1 MPLTQEQKQCREV
14 ILSED
19 YADFIVA
26 YGGNVDVTAAVYDPV
41 CYEIVNSGFLVMHKP
56 VDPNASDALDDYP
69 YTILPDVMG
78 LLDTTSME
86 QSGILP
92 IHYRP
97 GPGFLGQGVMVGII
111 DTGIDYNHPA
121 FRYSDGSSRI
131 LSIWD
136 QTIQSE
142 QVPEAFP
149 YGTLYS
155 QEELNAALQA
165 EDPYTV
171 VPTKDTD
178 GHGTFLAGIMAGGED
193 EANDFVGAAPQ
204 AGIAVVKLKPAKRYL
219 REYYVID
226 EAAVAFQETDV
237 FMAIAHLMR
246 ESLRFQMPLVICLG
260 IGNTLN
266 SHEGTS
272 NLSQYLNGINNL
284 TGVCVV
290 VAGGNELGKAHH
302 FSGFISERDASQTV
316 ELKVGEQER
325 GFQIEIWGGLSDI
338 FSVEIISPEGERIA
352 RSQSLLGKPIRVHLL
367 FEDSEVF
374 IANKSAGLTS
384 GRFLMVIQMRNPT
397 PGIWT
402 IRVFGE
408 RVVDGRVNLWMPME
422 KFVNPDTFF
431 LNPNPD
437 MTLMS
442 GATTSSTLTVANYN
456 PYNDRLAVNSSRGYT
471 LSGTIKPDITAPG
484 VDIFGPLPGGRY
496 GKRTGSSISAAHVAG
511 AAALLFQW
519 GLIGG
524 IIVNMDGNDIRRL
537 LIQGAIPKG
546 GDMSPNKA
554 WGYGALN
561 LKNTFETLRIVM

>member
-1 MPLTQEQKQCREV
+1 MPLTQEQKQCRDV

-26 YGGNVDVTAAVYDPV
+26 YGGNVDVTAAVYNPV

-111 DTGIDYNHPA
+111 DTGIDYTHPA

-165 EDPYTV
+165 EDPYTM

-193 EANDFVGAAPQ
+193 EANDFIGAAPQ

-219 REYYVID
+219 RDYYVID
-226 EAAVAFQETDV
+226 ASAVAFQETDV

-246 ESLRFQMPLVICLG
+246 EALRFQMPLVICLG

-302 FSGFISERDASQTV
+302 FSGFIPERDASQTV

-352 RSQSLLGKPIRVHLL
+352 RSQSLLGKPIRVRLL

-384 GRFLMVIQMRNPT
+384 GRFLMVVQLRNPT

-456 PYNDRLAVNSSRGYT
+456 PYNDRLAVDSSRGYT
-471 LSGTIKPDITAPG
+471 LSGTIKPDIAAPG

-496 GKRTGSSISAAHVAG
+496 GKRTGSSVSAAHVAG

>member
-1 MPLTQEQKQCREV
+1 MPLTEEQRKCREI

-26 YGGNVDVTAAVYDPV
+26 YGGNVEVTTAIYDPV

-56 VDPNASDALDDYP
+56 VDLNASDALDDYP
-69 YTILPDVMG
+69 YNILPDLMG

-97 GPGFLGQGVMVGII
+97 GPGFLGQGVMVGVI
-111 DTGIDYNHPA
+111 DTGIDYTHSA

-136 QTIQSE
+136 QTIQSDA
-142 QVPEAFP
+142 VPESFP
-149 YGTLYS
+149 YGTVYS
-155 QEELNAALQA
+155 QEQLNQALRE
-165 EDPYTV
+165 EDPYAF

-193 EANDFVGAAPQ
+193 MVNDFVGAAPQ
-204 AGIAVVKLKPAKRYL
+204 ASIAVVKLKPAKTYL
-219 REYYVID
+219 RNYYVVD
-226 EAAVAFQETDV
+226 ESAAAFQETDV
-237 FMAIAHLMR
+237 FMAIAYLMK
-246 ESLRFQMPLVICLG
+246 EALRYQMPLVICLG

-272 NLSQYLNGINNL
+272 NFSQYLNAINNL
-284 TGVCVV
+284 TGICVV
-290 VAGGNELGKAHH
+290 LAGGNELGKAHH
-302 FSGFISERDASQTV
+302 FSGLIPERDASQTV

-325 GFQIEIWGGLSDI
+325 GFQMEIWGGLSDV
-338 FSVEIISPEGERIA
+338 FSLEIISPEGERIA
-352 RSQSLLGKPIRVHLL
+352 RSQSLLGQPIRVRFL
-367 FEDSEVF
+367 FEDTEVF

-384 GRFLMVIQMRNPT
+384 GRFLMVVQLRNPT

-402 IRVFGE
+402 FRIFGE
-408 RVVDGRVNLWMPME
+408 RVVNGHVNLWLPME

-431 LNPNPD
+431 LNPDPD
-437 MTLMS
+437 MTIMS
-442 GATTSSTLTVANYN
+442 GASTSSTLTVSNYN
-456 PYNDRLAVNSSRGYT
+456 HYNDRLNVNSSRGYT
-471 LSGTIKPDITAPG
+471 LSDMIKPDLAAPG
-484 VDIFGPLPGGRY
+484 VEVFGPVPGGGY
-496 GKRTGSSISAAHVAG
+496 GKRTGSSISAAHAAG
-511 AAALLFQW
+511 AAALLFEW

-524 IIVNMDGNDIRRL
+524 IIVNMDGNDVRRL

-546 GDMSPNKA
+546 GDMSPNKG

-561 LKNTFETLRIVM
+561 LKNTFETLRTVM

>member
-1 MPLTQEQKQCREV
+1 MQLTQEQKQCREV

-56 VDPNASDALDDYP
+56 VDPNAPDALDDYP

-111 DTGIDYNHPA
+111 DTGIDYTHPA

-131 LSIWD
+131 LSVWD

-302 FSGFISERDASQTV
+302 FSGFIPERDASQIV

-352 RSQSLLGKPIRVHLL
+352 RSQSLLGKPIRVRLL

-496 GKRTGSSISAAHVAG
+496 GKRTGSSVSAAHVAG